1 MVRNFQ
7 NRPGWNY
14 FNFISFFSQKRM
26 PPVGKF
32 TWVTI
37 FTSKSNRSS
46 KSLLPSC
53 QLVVC
58 ARNPWETRRHSDC
71 RLFKPRKTD
80 NSFHTL
86 ISDLLFLPE
95 KRIVSY
101 LNWSMIF
108 EKHGFFNELLL
119 QEFVYEEWRFLLS
132 SVLGENASVWERF
145 SSFQDKGP

>member
-1 MVRNFQ
+1 MRN
-7 NRPGWNY
+7 
-14 FNFISFFSQKRM
+14 QKTL
-26 PPVGKF
+26 F
-32 TWVTI
+32 
-37 FTSKSNRSS
+37 
-46 KSLLPSC
+46 
-53 QLVVC
+53 
-58 ARNPWETRRHSDC
+58 DC

-101 LNWSMIF
+101 LNLSMIF

-132 SVLGENASVWERF
+132 SVLGENASV
-145 SSFQDKGP
+145 